1 MKVTKTIDGD
11 TMTVSV
17 EGWLDT
23 LTSPEFQDEV
33 QELEGA
39 KNVVLDLRGVEYISS
54 AGLRETVSLFRTVS
68 ANGGSFSV
76 RNVRAEVMDVFTL
89 TGFDKKFEI
98 RAD

>member
-1 MKVTKTIDGD
+1 MLDGD
-11 TMTVSV
+11 TLTVSV

-23 LTSPEFQDEV
+23 LTSPEFHDEV

-39 KNVVLDLRGVEYISS
+39 KNVVLDLGGVEYISS

>member
-1 MKVTKTIDGD
+1 MTIKKTLDGD
-11 TMTVSV
+11 TLTVTV

-23 LTSPEFQDEV
+23 MTSPEFHHEV
-33 QELEGA
+33 ADLEGA
-39 KNVVLDLRGVEYISS
+39 RNVVLDFEKVEYISS
-54 AGLRETVSLFRTVS
+54 AGLRETVALYRTVS

-76 RNVRAEVMDVFTL
+76 RKVAPKVMDVFTL